1 VYVALL
7 LYSPA
12 ILVQSM
18 EARMRNN
25 KLRSVTIRVEP
36 ELWDRV
42 ERLARE
48 DRRPVAQLL
57 RNIIDDAVAAQRVDA
72 GSAIHA

>member
-1 VYVALL
+1 
-7 LYSPA
+7 
-12 ILVQSM
+12 
-18 EARMRNN
+18 MRN

-42 ERLARE
+42 VARARE

-57 RNIIDDAVAAQRVDA
+57 RILVADAIAEFRPADV
-72 GSAIHA
+72 GAIHA

>member
-1 VYVALL
+1 M
-7 LYSPA
+7 ST
-12 ILVQSM
+12 
-18 EARMRNN
+18 

-42 ERLARE
+42 EQLARE

-57 RNIIDDAVAAQRVDA
+57 RILVADAITEFRHAEVAGA
-72 GSAIHA
+72 SHA

>member
-1 VYVALL
+1 M
-7 LYSPA
+7 
-12 ILVQSM
+12 QSM
-18 EARMRNN
+18 EAFVST

-36 ELWDRV
+36 ELWDRL

-57 RNIIDDAVAAQRVDA
+57 RILVADAVAEFRQDVVGGLRA
-72 GSAIHA
+72 

>member
-1 VYVALL
+1 
-7 LYSPA
+7 
-12 ILVQSM
+12 M
-18 EARMRNN
+18 GT

-36 ELWDRV
+36 ELWDRL

-57 RNIIDDAVAAQRVDA
+57 RILVADAVAEFRQDVV
-72 GSAIHA
+72 GGLHA